1 MYFDWSG
8 DCQEKRGKEEGDD
21 DTKLLTEKL
30 LKKYPNKKWVIDGG
44 SLQMMDLEII
54 PRSSI
59 LTPHKR
65 EFEMLFKS
73 QIQNPKLQINSNDQI
88 FEIQNEVY
96 AMAKNIN
103 V

>member
-1 MYFDWSG
+1 MIG
-8 DCQEKRGKEEGDD
+8 RGLPRKEGKEEDD

-30 LKKYPNKKWVIDGG
+30 LKSTLTKVGYRWRFSSNDGFGDYPAQFNLD
-44 SLQMMDLEII
+44 SPQ
-54 PRSSI
+54 
-59 LTPHKR
+59 R